1 MPYTTYDNS
10 DHVNQTVISTS
21 SRGNNIPVF
30 ELLYNHYGKVKNLNV
45 KYTQQ
50 YKDRVNEASGGAE
63 GGGGDYG
70 TNSGGFDFLGFGTLM
85 FGR

>member
-10 DHVNQTVISTS
+10 NNVNQTIVSRS

-30 ELLYNHYGKVKNLNV
+30 ELLYNHYGKVANANV

-50 YKDRVNEASGGAE
+50 YRNRVVNASGGAE

-70 TNSGGFDFLGFGTLM
+70 GNSGGYDFLGFGTLM
-85 FGR
+85 YTR